1 MGMRRGD
8 MVIALQSEMRSCSS
22 TRSSWNRCAT
32 ADTYGESFEGVQE
45 MSIVESVNKRIHGGI
60 QVAQPSSR

>member
-32 ADTYGESFEGVQE
+32 ADTYGESFEGVKE
-45 MSIVESVNKRIHGGI
+45 MSIVESVNKRIHG
-60 QVAQPSSR
+60 